1 MDLCIGFSPLMP
13 AAFALTATPFF
24 QMSLME
30 IGAGNA
36 LDLEAKDQH
45 KHRTMTVSRSSYV
58 SADPKIE

>member
-1 MDLCIGFSPLMP
+1 MP

-45 KHRTMTVSRSSYV
+45 KHRTMNVSRSSYV